1 MKLTVTRINALK
13 CDPGQR
19 DKLVFDDEQKGLAVR
34 VTAAGSKSY
43 LAQYTLGGQRKRV
56 PLGNCDALS
65 LADARAAVCA
75 IMGKVANGVDTAAER
90 KAAADA
96 AKAEAERQHLTMAL
110 LVDTWKTLHLT
121 HKRERYAAEA
131 VRALQLAFA
140 AQWNRPA
147 EDLDRTAVVRVLD
160 AMAKAGSVAMASR
173 TAAYGRAC
181 YQWAM
186 KRGTI
191 AVNPFA
197 ALPSMGEA
205 PKRDRVLADGELAE
219 IWRSAA
225 QMSGP
230 FGPMVQFLI
239 LTGQR
244 REEVGGLTWEEISDD
259 LSVWTLPGSRAKNK
273 TDHLI
278 PLSEPAR
285 EILRSLPRS
294 GALVFP
300 GEVGVFQGWSKAK
313 TRLDGLLSAAGQ
325 PVGAW
330 RLHDLRRTLATGLQ
344 RLGVRL
350 EVTEAVLNHV
360 SGSRSGIV
368 GVYQRHTW
376 GPEKRAALDAWGE
389 HVMTLVDGRA
399 AAGNVVQMR
408 AG

>member
-19 DKLVFDDEQKGLAVR
+19 DKLVFDDDQKGLAVR

-43 LAQYTLGGQRKRV
+43 LAQYTIGGQRKRV

-75 IMGKVANGVDTAAER
+75 IMGKVASGVDTAAER

-96 AKAEAERQHLTMAL
+96 AKAEAERQRLTL
-110 LVDTWKTLHLT
+110 GVLVDTWKALHLAN
-121 HKRERYAAEA
+121 KRARYAAEA
-131 VRALQLAFA
+131 VRALQNAFA
-140 AQWNRPA
+140 AQWDQPA
-147 EDLDRTAVVRVLD
+147 ENLDRAAVVRVLD
-160 AMAKAGSVAMASR
+160 GMAKAGAVAMASR

-219 IWRSAA
+219 VWKAA
-225 QMSGP
+225 GQISGP
-230 FGPMVQFLI
+230 FGGMVQFLI

-244 REEVGGLTWEEISDD
+244 REEVGGITWGEISAD
-259 LSVWTLPGSRAKNK
+259 LSIWTLPGSRAKNGA
-273 TDHLI
+273 DHLI

-285 EILRSLPRS
+285 ELLRSLPRS

-300 GEVGVFQGWSKAK
+300 GEVGLFQGWSKAK
-313 TRLDGLLSAAGQ
+313 TRLDALLSAAGY
-325 PVGAW
+325 PVEAW
-330 RLHDLRRTLATGLQ
+330 RIHDLRRTLATGLQ

-368 GVYQRHTW
+368 GVYQRHSW
-376 GPEKRAALDAWGE
+376 ADEKRAALDAWGE
-389 HVMTLVDGRA
+389 HVMALVEGRTT
-399 AAGNVVQMR
+399 AGNVVQMR